1 MSDPVFA
8 LQSGLYGALSTALSG
23 VAGVYDHVPQGTAYP
38 YVTFDYQ
45 EANNADYVNSRKD
58 SVFVYLA
65 VWSEYRGQ
73 KEVLNI
79 MDAIDKALHNQKL
92 PLSTGRAANVSVLSK
107 RTNREPDGLTYMGQV
122 RIKVILEHG

>member
-1 MSDPVFA
+1 MSDPIFA
-8 LQSGLYGALSTALSG
+8 LQGALYTKLTAALTG
-23 VAGVYDHVPQGTAYP
+23 IAGVYDFVPSGTEYP

-45 EANNADYVNSRKD
+45 DATNADFINSRKD
-58 SVFVYLA
+58 TVFVYLA
-65 VWSEYRGQ
+65 IWSDYRGQ